1 MKKVILALALFMSTL
16 PVFSQ
21 AVYEEITNFKKERV
35 VSFNITYD
43 QPQEIVTKA
52 VGNILKANAQYYV
65 SKGNSIESLAANC
78 TAIDSEL
85 LDMFFKIKEKNG
97 NPTQTTLSLVVKRR
111 GKFVDPLEEKE
122 VAERIRT
129 YMKGFTPEVEKMAYV
144 AALERQQQAI
154 ADAQKKEEQ
163 LKQDKVKLEQKI
175 ADLQRQLETLKDEIV
190 KAEENVETQKRIY
203 KELKAKKK

>member
-1 MKKVILALALFMSTL
+1 MKKVILSLALFMSTL
-16 PVFSQ
+16 SVFSQ

-43 QPQEIVTKA
+43 QPQEIVSKA
-52 VGNILKANAQYYV
+52 VENVLKANTQHYTV
-65 SKGNSIESLAANC
+65 KGNSIESLAANC
-78 TAIDSEL
+78 SAIDSEL
-85 LDMFFKIKEKNG
+85 LDMFFKIKVKSG
-97 NPTQTTLSLVVKRR
+97 NPIQTTLSLVVKRR
-111 GKFVDPLEEKE
+111 GKFVDSVEDKE
-122 VAERIRT
+122 AATRI
-129 YMKGFTPEVEKMAYV
+129 YFYLKGFTPEVEKAAYV

-175 ADLQRQLETLKDEIV
+175 ADLQRQLETLQEEIV
-190 KAEENVETQKRIY
+190 KAQDNVETQKRIY